1 MRAHVDAVLLDFDG
15 TLVDT
20 APDLVAALNRLLE
33 ETGRAPVAFERFRA
47 LAGEGAKRLLLRAL
61 AAQGER
67 PPGDEAVA
75 RLVER
80 LVASYYD
87 IQTERVRLF
96 PSVAETLERFG
107 AAGVPLGLCTNRY
120 DASTRLLLAH
130 FGIDRL
136 FGTVRAGD
144 RVARRKPDPGHL
156 HEALADLGARPE
168 RAVMVGDG
176 AADVEASRGA
186 GVAVVAVSYGY
197 SPVPVRSLGADA
209 VIDEFAALPTVLER
223 LFPRD

>member
-1 MRAHVDAVLLDFDG
+1 MRARVDAVLLDFDG

-33 ETGRAPVAFERFRA
+33 ETGRAPVAFERFRSR
-47 LAGEGAKRLLLRAL
+47 AGEGAKRLLLRAL

-67 PPGDEAVA
+67 LGDAAVA
-75 RLVER
+75 PLVER
-80 LVASYYD
+80 LVASYYE
-87 IQTERVRLF
+87 IQTERARPF
-96 PSVAETLERFG
+96 PAVVETLERFH

-120 DASTRLLLAH
+120 DRSTRQLLAH

-156 HEALADLGARPE
+156 REALADLGARSG

-176 AADVEASRGA
+176 AADVEAARGA
-186 GVAVVAVSYGY
+186 GMAVVAVAYGY
-197 SPVPVRSLGADA
+197 SPAPVRSLGADA
-209 VIDEFAALPTVLER
+209 VIDDFAALPAALER
-223 LFPRD
+223 LFPRG